1 MSDSKRNINER
12 VKELIDNGE
21 SVYSKAL
28 GRMGRII
35 GVNLNSL
42 FPIQIKSKR
51 GQICVTTFNSGDK
64 VRIDKVNGRYYK
76 RG

>member
-42 FPIQIKSKR
+42 FPIQIKSKKE
-51 GQICVTTFNSGDK
+51 GHF
-64 VRIDKVNGRYYK
+64 K
-76 RG
+76 RA